1 MFCLLKMLELV
12 LSFIIGVTI
21 VCLIGTLFSLKTK
34 GLFRLAVN
42 SIAGAV
48 ALILLSLFKIAVL
61 PVNPLTALIVG
72 LAGVPGLIGVW
83 VITVFL
89 R

>member
-1 MFCLLKMLELV
+1 MSELI
-12 LSFIIGVTI
+12 LSFIIGLCI

-34 GLFRLAVN
+34 GIFRLAVN
-42 SIAGAV
+42 SVAGAV

-72 LAGVPGLIGVW
+72 LTGIPGLIGIW
-83 VITVFL
+83 LIAVFL
-89 R
+89 